1 LEYVL
6 RDTAQLA
13 GLKDGVSFEML
24 RWNCAVR
31 DFRSGM
37 DPNRLRK
44 KLGLSQVTWY
54 ETVEKLK
61 KLAEPAL

>member
-6 RDTAQLA
+6 RDTAHLA
-13 GLKDGVSFEML
+13 GLHDGVSFEML
-24 RWNCAVR
+24 RWTCAVR

-37 DPNRLRK
+37 DPEHLRK
-44 KLGLSQVTWY
+44 KLGLSKISWY
-54 ETVEKLK
+54 ETLEKLK